1 MLDLAQPTKAWET
14 FPELPQ
20 TCAYPAMVYVE
31 KVNRL
36 YSVGCE
42 TSRYDDNPSVSLVKA
57 NYLNTE

>member
-42 TSRYDDNPSVSLVKA
+42 TSRYDDNPSVSLV
-57 NYLNTE
+57 